1 MYSSMHPRRGRV
13 NRVERTLLNFFMWSG
28 VRGGSFGVPEGYFAG
43 DFGAAA
49 RREWA
54 VLPRNSGV
62 FGLSEGAAQRFS
74 VRLTPPGWLGE
85 KIFKK
90 GVENRK
96 IGVREV
102 PRGPIRA
109 PCIGCAG
116 RFLGLEAGP
125 LAALLEVCFVQV
137 SQLRAS
143 ATLHQY
149 PASHHHNSKLRELIK
164 RKPPI
169 KFINLR
175 R

>member
-1 MYSSMHPRRGRV
+1 MYSSMHPLGRAV
-13 NRVERTLLNFFMWSG
+13 NRLERTLLNFFMRGG
-28 VRGGSFGVPEGYFAG
+28 VRGGVFGAPRRCFAG
-43 DFGAAA
+43 DFRAAA
-49 RREWA
+49 RREWV

-62 FGLSEGAAQRFS
+62 FGLIEGAAQRFS